1 MFFPILEDTF
11 EAKQVQQLPHAKKTQ
26 KKQCFKTFL
35 IRI

>member
-26 KKQCFKTFL
+26 KNNVSRLFN
-35 IRI
+35 